1 MVSLHIIFGSLPRI
15 FWVVNS
21 VCWRTVSKNT
31 EMQEEKPYYGGP
43 TANHDYQEATREAA
57 GRPNFVWMLSLVFFI
72 NDANASTAYRQ
83 CCRLLSV
90 LLSHKSDIDSIKQPR
105 IHVKLL
111 AEHVL
116 QNIDARLAN
125 AILPADDSLG
135 VKSLEEFEKVFLG
148 DEPSQPNCRGLLFRK
163 DSVIRNV
170 LRQLVQGNR
179 LLLADM
185 FSPEHAT

>member
-31 EMQEEKPYYGGP
+31 AMQDETLLRRTHCQSRLSRSHSGG
-43 TANHDYQEATREAA
+43 RC
-57 GRPNFVWMLSLVFFI
+57 RPNFAWMLSLVSFI

-111 AEHVL
+111 AEHIL

-148 DEPSQPNCRGLLFRK
+148 DEPSQPNCRGLPFRK
-163 DSVIRNV
+163 DSEIRNV